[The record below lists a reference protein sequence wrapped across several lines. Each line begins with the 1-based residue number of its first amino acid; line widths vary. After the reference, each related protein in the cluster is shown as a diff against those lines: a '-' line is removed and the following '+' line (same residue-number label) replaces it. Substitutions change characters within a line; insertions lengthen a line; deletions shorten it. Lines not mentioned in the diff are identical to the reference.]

1 MNQVYCRKF
10 LKQAENFKAQVIG
23 PEYQPVVEI

>member
-1 MNQVYCRKF
+1 LN
-10 LKQAENFKAQVIG
+10 LAHAETLHAMKPKAQVIG